1 VHIAGLDREAAG
13 DLAVE
18 GVDYSQG
25 FVDVRF
31 GRAETWSMLEVSC
44 LFDPAADAIY
54 SSEELSVAESDRH
67 VTSVQG

>member
-44 LFDPAADAIY
+44 LFDPGF
-54 SSEELSVAESDRH
+54 LSIRSFLTR
-67 VTSVQG
+67 